1 NQAFYTDRRY
11 HTGGRPQNRPGRPY
25 NHGGG
30 YNGGHGDRRN
40 GKKRCFVCQKEGC
53 WSTKH
58 TKEERER
65 SVENFKQRFR
75 KSFDQG
81 IDRRVRQYIAGY
93 EGDGNQE
100 EDEVDNDS
108 QEDIETM
115 IMGIEFT
122 DDDDVEPP
130 GTSDN
135 FMTTYGDVNGYDL
148 ITELNNQSTYHVI
161 TKAVTNASKD
171 DDPFAYSIGKR
182 YTSDRFHGIMIDTG
196 AS

>member
-1 NQAFYTDRRY
+1 MRDRVINACKGIKACVYACLKPAPTLEGLCSDLRSSISAHESLQESAQAPSNQAFYTDRRY

-75 KSFDQG
+75 KSFDQE

-93 EGDGNQE
+93 EGC
-100 EDEVDNDS
+100 
-108 QEDIETM
+108 
-115 IMGIEFT
+115 
-122 DDDDVEPP
+122 
-130 GTSDN
+130 
-135 FMTTYGDVNGYDL
+135 YA
-148 ITELNNQSTYHVI
+148 ST
-161 TKAVTNASKD
+161 
-171 DDPFAYSIGKR
+171 
-182 YTSDRFHGIMIDTG
+182 
-196 AS
+196 